1 MNRTKAYGG
10 IKVKLNFNI
19 RKILAASCVCAA
31 MMMTAACSEA
41 LDENTKYTDL
51 YGYYSIHNIGDYSG
65 AAVVIDGTN
74 VGTCMVADGEFF
86 VAYEN
91 VREYMDDRFYW
102 DQTEKVLTYAS
113 SHHVYDVMPGSA
125 EYTVDGAARQHSG
138 VILYEVD
145 ETAYIDVQFVKL
157 MNNFINIDIY
167 GEPERV
173 VISTQKNAD
182 VVRAAEDSKLRT
194 GAGMT
199 NEIVADVG
207 KDEELYL
214 LEEQEKWSYVY
225 SNDGMIGYIENS
237 KLTEVSTKEIAHE
250 QWWLDTEPYT
260 YISKDYKICLGW
272 HQMEY
277 EAGNDSFASLTAD
290 AKQLNVISPTWF
302 KLTDSYGGISSM
314 ASKNYVNKAHN
325 NNMEVWGLVN
335 DFNYD
340 EEGNYFV
347 NQVVPVTSAR
357 RNLIENIMA
366 EAEACGMDG
375 INIDFEMVR
384 KVSSEGY
391 VQFIRELAIRCD
403 EAGIVLSVDMY
414 TPTESNVYYDRQSV
428 GEAADYVIIMG
439 YDEHWA
445 GCGQAGS
452 VASLPFVTNGIL
464 NTLSE
469 VPAERVI
476 NAVPFYTRVWYEDEI
491 ENAPENS
498 VIVEDSINGDYALS
512 SKAVGMGNAK
522 ELLKSNG
529 ANLIWMEELGQYY
542 GEYYAD
548 GRLARVWL
556 EDRES
561 LSAKLGVMKQ
571 NNLAGVA
578 CWKLGLESEEA
589 WEAIGEYLK

>member
-1 MNRTKAYGG
+1 M
-10 IKVKLNFNI
+10 KLNV
-19 RKILAASCVCAA
+19 RKIIVSVCVCAA
-31 MMMTAACSEA
+31 VLMTGACDGA
-41 LDENTKYTDL
+41 VDENTKYADL
-51 YGYYSIHNIGDYSG
+51 NGYYSIHSIGNNSG
-65 AAVVIDGTN
+65 AAVIIDGTN
-74 VGTCMVADGEFF
+74 VGTGMTVGGGYY

-91 VREYMDDRFYW
+91 VREYLDDRFYW
-102 DQTEKVLTYAS
+102 DKTEKVLTYAAS
-113 SHHVYDVMPGSA
+113 RHVYDVMPGSN
-125 EYTVDGAARQHSG
+125 EYTIDGAAMQHTG
-138 VILYEVD
+138 VILYEID

-157 MNNFINIDIY
+157 MNNFINVDIY
-167 GEPERV
+167 GDPDRV
-173 VISTQKNAD
+173 VISTLENAE
-182 VVRAAEDSKLRT
+182 VVRTAEASKLRT
-194 GAGMT
+194 GAGVT

-207 KDEELYL
+207 KDEELFL
-214 LEEQEKWSYVY
+214 LEEQEKWSFVY
-225 SNDGMIGYIENS
+225 RKDGMLGYVENS
-237 KLTEVSTKEIAHE
+237 KLTEVSEKEIIHE
-250 QWWLDTEPYT
+250 QSWLDTEPYT
-260 YISKDYKICLGW
+260 YLSKDYKICLGW

-302 KLTDSYGGISSM
+302 KLTDNYGGISSL

-325 NNMEVWGLVN
+325 KNMEVWGLIN
-335 DFNYD
+335 DFNCD
-340 EEGNYFV
+340 EAGSYYV
-347 NQVVPVTSAR
+347 NQVVTITSSR
-357 RNLIENIMA
+357 RKLIDNIMA
-366 EAEACGMDG
+366 EAKKCGMDG

-384 KVSSEGY
+384 KTSAEGY

-414 TPTESNVYYDRQSV
+414 TPTESNIYYDRESV
-428 GEAADYVIIMG
+428 GEAADYIIIMG

-529 ANLIWMEELGQYY
+529 ANLVWMDELGQYY

-556 EDRES
+556 EDKES
-561 LSAKLGVMKQ
+561 LLKKLEVMKQ